1 MLLPTGLPT
10 TAMGAA
16 TPGPKGSTRMLLPGS
31 LLLLLR
37 LLLPL
42 SLLLRDCVPSLLPC
56 WPVPSVTGLLR
67 HSRARD
73 RSLKADHRLLAVA
86 DVAAS
91 SEEDRRCSR
100 RSDVPLL
107 LLLTLLLLPLL
118 EERRAA
124 AESMLLDACSLG
136 GLTWCSRALLLVVRI
151 ACARIM
157 WGCCCCVLP
166 LLLRMATS
174 SSASTMRSC
183 AGVPARLPML
193 FRGCCWS

>member
-1 MLLPTGLPT
+1 MPLPTGLPT
-10 TAMGAA
+10 TAMGAT
-16 TPGPKGSTRMLLPGS
+16 TPGPKGSTRMLLLPGS

-37 LLLPL
+37 LLPPL

-67 HSRARD
+67 HSRARE

-107 LLLTLLLLPLL
+107 LLPPLLLLLL

-124 AESMLLDACSLG
+124 AESMLLDACSLW

-157 WGCCCCVLP
+157 
-166 LLLRMATS
+166 
-174 SSASTMRSC
+174 
-183 AGVPARLPML
+183 
-193 FRGCCWS
+193 